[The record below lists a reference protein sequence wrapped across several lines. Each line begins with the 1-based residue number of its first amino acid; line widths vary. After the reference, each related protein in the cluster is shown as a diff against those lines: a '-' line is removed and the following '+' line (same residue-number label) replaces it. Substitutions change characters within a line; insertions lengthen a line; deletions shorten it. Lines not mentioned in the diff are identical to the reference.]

1 MKLLVATGNRH
12 KFSEISAILKSTRL
26 VMISLREW
34 GDVPQV
40 VEDGDTFEVNAIKKA
55 VTLARFSGLWTLAD
69 DSGLEVEALGGEP
82 GVVSARYAGEPSN
95 DAANNDKLLRKMRG
109 VVDRSARFRCVIALS
124 DPNGVTRTVSGT
136 CEGTL
141 RNQLQ
146 GEGGFGYD
154 PLFVPCGHD
163 LTFAEISADIKNG
176 LSHRAMALARA
187 VQEWGGILAS
197 EPGRWPD

>member
-109 VVDRSARFRCVIALS
+109 VVDRRARFRCVIALS
-124 DPNGVTRTVSGT
+124 DPNGVARTVSGT

-146 GEGGFGYD
+146 GEGMT
-154 PLFVPCGHD
+154 LFLCPAGM
-163 LTFAEISADIKNG
+163 I
-176 LSHRAMALARA
+176 
-187 VQEWGGILAS
+187 
-197 EPGRWPD
+197 